1 MKLSY
6 NNNKL
11 VKVSEITI
19 PKKFFTRMKTEVHE
33 LDNLFGDGILPGLT
47 FTVTAAPG
55 TGKTTFLLQLL
66 NNLANKGYS
75 VGYFTGEEDIR
86 QVAFTCKR
94 LGVTEVSICNETNID
109 TICEMTKD
117 LDIIV
122 IDSFPCITLEGVH
135 NKSSKE
141 KVIVEKIV
149 KAAED
154 NECAIGV
161 ILHITKGGTYKG
173 GTLIPHAVGAN
184 FMLEVDKEDDSV
196 RIISSSKNRYGCT
209 SNIAV
214 AFGCNGFNFEECRSV
229 SKADKAPSKA
239 DAMKDQLDKIKT
251 MKEPPGITMQR
262 IMKDLDCNR
271 TRAYILLKELTD
283 SNILKKFG
291 RGDNACWKHVELIAA
306 N

>member
-6 NNNKL
+6 AANKL
-11 VKVSEITI
+11 VKVSDISI

-66 NNLANKGYS
+66 DNLAKKGYS

-86 QVAFTCKR
+86 QVAFSCKR
-94 LGVTEVSICNETNID
+94 LGVTEVSICNETDID
-109 TICEMTKD
+109 RICEMTKE

-122 IDSFPCITLEGVH
+122 IDSFPCITLKGAH
-135 NKSSKE
+135 NKSARE
-141 KVIVEKIV
+141 KIIVEKIV

-154 NECAIGV
+154 NECAVGV
-161 ILHITKGGTYKG
+161 ILHITKAGTYKG

-184 FMLEVDKEDDSV
+184 FMLDVDSDDDSV
-196 RIISSSKNRYGCT
+196 RIISSSKNRYGSTC
-209 SNIAV
+209 NIAV
-214 AFGCNGFNFEECRSV
+214 AFGCSGFNFEACRSV
-229 SKADKAPSKA
+229 NKADKAPSKA
-239 DAMKDQLDKIKT
+239 DAMKEQLDKI
-251 MKEPPGITMQR
+251 MKMDPPNITMQH

-283 SNILKKFG
+283 GGLLTKYG
-291 RGDNACWKHVELIAA
+291 RGNEAVWKRSMVAA
-306 N
+306 

>member
-11 VKVSEITI
+11 VKVSDINI

-66 NNLANKGYS
+66 DNLANKGYS

-109 TICEMTKD
+109 TICDMTKD

-122 IDSFPCITLEGVH
+122 IDSFPCITLKGTY
-135 NKSSKE
+135 NKNAKE
-141 KVIVEKIV
+141 KLIVEKII

-154 NECAIGV
+154 NECAIGI
-161 ILHITKGGTYKG
+161 ILHITKAGTYKG

-184 FMLEVDKEDDSV
+184 FMLEANDEYT
-196 RIISSSKNRYGCT
+196 RTISSSKNRY
-209 SNIAV
+209 
-214 AFGCNGFNFEECRSV
+214 
-229 SKADKAPSKA
+229 
-239 DAMKDQLDKIKT
+239 
-251 MKEPPGITMQR
+251 
-262 IMKDLDCNR
+262 
-271 TRAYILLKELTD
+271 
-283 SNILKKFG
+283 
-291 RGDNACWKHVELIAA
+291 
-306 N
+306 